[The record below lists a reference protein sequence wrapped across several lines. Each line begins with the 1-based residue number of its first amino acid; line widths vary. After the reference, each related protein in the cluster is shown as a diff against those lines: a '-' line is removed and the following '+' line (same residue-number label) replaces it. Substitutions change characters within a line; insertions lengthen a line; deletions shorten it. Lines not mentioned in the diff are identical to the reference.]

1 MNSATGKV
9 VICPQLE
16 YNGKRHA
23 TTGLDILEV
32 QGLNNATAL
41 VVIEEVIPKTQDSIK
56 YGFILD
62 YAKMK
67 LETSETITRK
77 GMLNSFED
85 SHFWSQLEM
94 SKKWDIID
102 EQRQ

>member
-1 MNSATGKV
+1 MNSANGKV

-16 YNGKRHA
+16 YNGKSHT
-23 TTGLDILEV
+23 TTGLDVLEV

-67 LETSETITRK
+67 LKMCQTIMRK
-77 GMLNSFED
+77 EILNSFED
-85 SHFWSQLEM
+85 SHF
-94 SKKWDIID
+94 
-102 EQRQ
+102 